1 MVRVECEMFA
11 LSRRANMAMLD
22 FARALLSCC
31 CLMQGIDELESESAV
46 SVTSRFMVR
55 VCLKCLWF
63 FGMIRLH
70 CQVSWPCAVDDVSL
84 HCQSQSF

>member
-1 MVRVECEMFA
+1 MVRVEREMFA
-11 LSRRANMAMLD
+11 LSRRANMATLD

-55 VCLKCLWF
+55 VCLKCLR
-63 FGMIRLH
+63 IL
-70 CQVSWPCAVDDVSL
+70 A
-84 HCQSQSF
+84 